1 MFQIVGAFAEFE
13 RSMIRQRV
21 HAGLKRALANGK
33 TLGRPLNDPAAIER
47 ARAELQR
54 GIGIVRASGKIP
66 ADVPAYCAEWKRRG
80 RVLGPRPR
88 SRLTDHQRISDDEE
102 AVLSKAIC
110 DDLESSGF
118 SLSSSA
124 SDDVRGQQFNEM
136 TDRELL
142 GAILKSPIDMLVSGS
157 AIHKRPAPPTNVRIR
172 G

>member
-1 MFQIVGAFAEFE
+1 MRALRTRVEKLERGRDAKPFYILWVPVGAD
-13 RSMIRQRV
+13 
-21 HAGLKRALANGK
+21 RA
-33 TLGRPLNDPAAIER
+33 AA
-47 ARAELQR
+47 LDQL
-54 GIGIVRASGKIP
+54 RASGKIP
-66 ADVPAYCAEWKRRG
+66 ADVPDYCAEWKPPYR

-118 SLSSSA
+118 SSSSST
-124 SDDVRGQQFNEM
+124 SDDVRDLRFNQM

-142 GAILKSPIDMLVSGS
+142 GIMLTDMLVSGS
-157 AIHKRPAPPTNVRIR
+157 AIHKRPAPPTNVRFW